1 MEKVA
6 FRRKHGAVR
15 GISPVRR
22 RRVKQNRLAHRGFT
36 LKTRDGGVF
45 SRIPPC
51 PRASPRQGEPDG
63 DGFAYQSCHSHL
75 RISPERH
82 SPDRHSRRDIPRTGI
97 PGRHSRTDLSPN
109 EHSPDGH
116 SLNGHSHT
124 GIPKMAYPEK
134 YPVGYP
140 YTGENDKKAV
150 RKPQRNPP
158 KRILRFVSHSLSF
171 AESTHAVSSCRRH
184 IAAYCTAYNALRVL
198 FRPTRGSGVR
208 LA

>member
-36 LKTRDGGVF
+36 LKTRAGGVF

-63 DGFAYQSCHSHL
+63 DGFAYQSCHPHL

-82 SPDRHSRRDIPRTGI
+82 SPDRHSPDDIPRTTF
-97 PGRHSRTDLSPN
+97 PDEPLPKRAFPRRTFPERTFSYRHSQ
-109 EHSPDGH
+109 
-116 SLNGHSHT
+116 NGIS
-124 GIPKMAYPEK
+124 GEVS
-134 YPVGYP
+134 VGYP

-184 IAAYCTAYNALRVL
+184 IATYCTAYNALRVL